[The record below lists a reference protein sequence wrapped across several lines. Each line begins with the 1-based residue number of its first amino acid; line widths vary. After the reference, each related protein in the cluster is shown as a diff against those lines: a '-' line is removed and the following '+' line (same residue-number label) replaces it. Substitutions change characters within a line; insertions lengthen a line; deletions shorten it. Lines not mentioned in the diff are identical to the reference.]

1 MPYSK
6 ILWAMVSVSK
16 SHVKKTARTIL
27 SFLTTDTFSSYDEPS
42 LCVVYSLRFFRERIV
57 MADSLAIGVDF
68 GATKIATALVTSR
81 GGAIASR
88 TTATRKEDGAERVL
102 ARVAEEINALCREAK
117 SDVLGVGIGVP
128 GLLKPEEGILV
139 YAHNLGWNF
148 IEIVKE
154 IQANTGPALPV
165 WIQTDANVCIL
176 GEYYFGEARACG
188 DLLYTSIGTGLG
200 GAVMCNGKLVTG
212 ANNTA
217 GFLGLYSLD
226 PEGRPD
232 PSGLPGNTE
241 TVVSG
246 RGLVNIA
253 RELLTEGNFSTRLK
267 NNEELSPEMI
277 LEAAQGNDELATAAF
292 TEMGRYLGI
301 IWTPAVAVLNPGAIV
316 LAGGLGLAAFDLLVP
331 AAKEE
336 MDRRLSPVS
345 YADMRIVRS
354 TLESSAV
361 GAACLAFERAGIPPG

>member
-1 MPYSK
+1 
-6 ILWAMVSVSK
+6 
-16 SHVKKTARTIL
+16 
-27 SFLTTDTFSSYDEPS
+27 
-42 LCVVYSLRFFRERIV
+42 

-68 GATKIATALVTSR
+68 GATKIATALVTSH
-81 GGAIASR
+81 GGAVASR
-88 TTATRKEDGAERVL
+88 TTATRKEDGAESVL
-102 ARVAEEINALCREAK
+102 ARIAEEINAVCREARG
-117 SDVLGVGIGVP
+117 DVLGIGMGVP

-148 IEIVKE
+148 IELVKE
-154 IQANTGPALPV
+154 IQASIESRLPV

-176 GEYYFGEARACG
+176 GEYYFGEARGCENV
-188 DLLYTSIGTGLG
+188 LYTSIGTGLG

-232 PSGLPGNTE
+232 PSGVPGNTE

-253 RELLTEGNFSTRLK
+253 REMLADGKRSTRL
-267 NNEELSPEMI
+267 EDSEDLSPENI
-277 LEAAQGNDELATAAF
+277 LEAAREGDELATAAF
-292 TEMGRYLGI
+292 AEMGRYLGI

-316 LAGGLGLAAFDLLVP
+316 LAGGLGLAAFDLIVP

-336 MDRRLSPVS
+336 MERRLSPVS
-345 YADMRIVRS
+345 YADMKIVRS

-361 GAACLAFERAGIPPG
+361 GAACLAFEKTGTPPG